1 MDPRIQAFEEQF
13 LRNDLPRFG
22 AGDTVVV
29 YYKIREGNKER
40 IQPFEG
46 IVLQRRGRGA
56 SETVTVRKVSH
67 GVGVERIFPIHS
79 PLIEKIEVKR
89 YGRVRRARIFYIRN
103 IKGKIKIREHPNKYG
118 EAGGK

>member
-1 MDPRIQAFEEQF
+1 MDPRIQEFEAQF
-13 LRNDLPRFG
+13 LRQDLPQFG
-22 AGDTVVV
+22 TGDTIVV

-67 GVGVERIFPIHS
+67 GVGVERIFPVHS

-89 YGRVRRARIFYIRN
+89 YGRVRRARIFYVRN

-118 EAGGK
+118 KGKQ